1 MTNKTIYSIFLAF
14 ILLTANSF
22 AQFQNLSPEE
32 LKKLAAQNGISA
44 EDYLKLQQTQ
54 NKGALPS
61 STTSKQD
68 TVFLSKPQ
76 VQPVSS
82 FTVKAFSN
90 RSEASNLQAFGYNI
104 FNYKPSTFSPSNNI
118 PVPSS
123 YVIGP
128 GDEIV
133 ITLWGETQIV
143 QNITVNKEGNIYI
156 PDVGLVSVSGLT
168 FDQLKLKLTKVLS
181 KSYSSI
187 DATGK
192 DRGTTYLNVST
203 GNLRTVKIYILGEVT
218 TPGGYTLPAL
228 SSSFTALYYSG
239 GPTING
245 SLRNIK
251 ILRKGKT
258 VGVVDLYDYLVKG
271 DQSKDIR
278 LEDEDIV
285 FVPPVGNRVAING
298 AVVKPA
304 IYELKEDEKLND
316 LIEFTGGLTFNAYT
330 ERIPIERIIPFKD
343 RKNYKYN
350 ILNLDLKFASI
361 DELKESKFQLVGG
374 DVVSIE
380 SVNNRYE
387 NKVTITGGVKKP
399 GVYELKEGM
408 TIKDLVVAADSV
420 YSDVFLPKA
429 ILTRILPNEKQKII
443 SFNLESALN
452 DDPNNNLLLE
462 NRDAVVVFSIKTFFP
477 ERNVGIGG
485 EVKSPGSFIRQENMT
500 LTKLIVLAGGLTDI
514 ASFENVE
521 ITRMDTVN
529 PNIFSKKFTIHIKKD
544 YWNTTEEN
552 DFKLMDYDQVFIR
565 KNPNIDMANYVTIK
579 GEVKYPGTYV
589 ILNENE
595 RVADFIERAGGFKN
609 TAYFDGIYV
618 QRENPILNR
627 QSQNADLPDSIK
639 AKLVGEVLY
648 DATIV
653 KRFLGR
659 IPVNWFEIE
668 NDKSAISNF
677 TLEPGDQIMVSK
689 DPRTVIVTG
698 AVGLPSTVLY
708 QDGADLEYYISQAG
722 GYMENAADGMDIV
735 ILPNGQ
741 KWDTNQSYGYT
752 SEILSGSIIIVPTS
766 IEPKTN
772 AWPIIRDMVSVIS
785 STAVLVLTIQQIG
798 K

>member
-1 MTNKTIYSIFLAF
+1 MTNKTIYSFFLAF
-14 ILLTANSF
+14 ILLASSAF
-22 AQFQNLSPEE
+22 AQLGNLTPEQ
-32 LKKLAAQNGISA
+32 LKKLAAENGVST
-44 EDYLKLQQTQ
+44 EDYLKLQQTKTTGLQ
-54 NKGALPS
+54 PT
-61 STTSKQD
+61 STTKQD

-76 VQPVSS
+76 IQPTSS

-90 RSEASNLQAFGYNI
+90 RADASNLQAFGYNI
-104 FNYKPSTFSPSNNI
+104 FNYVPSTFSPSNNI

-143 QNITVNKEGNIYI
+143 QNITVSKEGNIYI
-156 PDVGLVSVSGLT
+156 PDVGLVGVSGLT

-187 DATGK
+187 DASGK
-192 DRGTTYLNVST
+192 DKGSTHLNVST

-258 VGVVDLYDYLVKG
+258 AGVVDLYDYLIKG

-285 FVPPVGNRVAING
+285 FVPPVGNRVGITG
-298 AVVKPA
+298 AVFKPA
-304 IYELKEDEKLND
+304 IYELKENESLND

-330 ERIPIERIIPFKD
+330 DRVPIERIIPFKE

-387 NKVTITGGVKKP
+387 NKVTITGDVKKP

-408 TIKDLVVAADSV
+408 TIKDLVIAADSV
-420 YSDVFLPKA
+420 YSFTFLPKA
-429 ILTRILPNEKQKII
+429 ILTRVLPNEKQKII
-443 SFNLESALN
+443 SFNLESALSG
-452 DDPNNNLLLE
+452 DPNNNILLE
-462 NRDAVVVFSIKTFFP
+462 NRDAVVIYSHKTFFP
-477 ERNVGIGG
+477 DRSVRIGG
-485 EVKSPGSFIRQENMT
+485 EVKEPGSFIRQENMT

-521 ITRMDTVN
+521 ITRMDTIN
-529 PNIFSKKFTIHIKKD
+529 PNIFSKKFTMQIKKD
-544 YWNTTEEN
+544 YWNTSEEN

-565 KNPNIDMANYVTIK
+565 KNPNIDTVNYVTIK
-579 GEVKYPGTYV
+579 GEVKYPGTYA

-595 RVADFIERAGGFKN
+595 KVADFIERAGGFKN

-618 QRENPILNR
+618 QRDNPILHR
-627 QSQNADLPDSIK
+627 QNNADLPDSIK
-639 AKLVGEVLY
+639 VKLIGETLF
-648 DATIV
+648 DTTIV
-653 KRFLGR
+653 KNFSGR
-659 IPVNWFEIE
+659 IPVNWYEIE
-668 NDKSAISNF
+668 NDKNSISNF
-677 TLEPGDQIMVSK
+677 ALQPGDQIVVTK
-689 DPRTVIVTG
+689 DPKTVIVTG
-698 AVGLPSTVLY
+698 AVGLPSTVLF
-708 QDGADLEYYISQAG
+708 QDGADLDYYISQAG
-722 GYMENAADGMDIV
+722 GYTENAADGSDIV

-752 SEILSGSIIIVPTS
+752 SEILSGSVIIVPTS

-772 AWPIIRDMVSVIS
+772 VWPIIRDVVSVIS
-785 STAVLVLTIQQIG
+785 SAAVLVLTIQQIG